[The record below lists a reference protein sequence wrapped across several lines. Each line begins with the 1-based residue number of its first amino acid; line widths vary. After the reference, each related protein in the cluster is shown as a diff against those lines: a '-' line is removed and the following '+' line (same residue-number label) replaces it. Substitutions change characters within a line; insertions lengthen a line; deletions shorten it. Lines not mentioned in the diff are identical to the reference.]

1 MLTMTTANAGRSWRL
16 AATGGLDAIVR
27 AAVLRGSPG

>member
-1 MLTMTTANAGRSWRL
+1 MLTMTTAHAGRSTRL
-16 AATGGLDAIVR
+16 VATGGFDAIVR